1 MILLY
6 LLHQFLK
13 MEKLTTSF
21 FYNLEKTVKI
31 YRQFFQNQF
40 KINGFDIT
48 LDQWLILHTVA
59 EFPDITQNDIAEKVF
74 KDKASVTRIIELLV
88 QNGFLERAIHPTNRR
103 MFQLTITEK
112 GLDTIEKLTELVP
125 QIRQKAL
132 EGIAPAS
139 VSAAQEM
146 LAMIVQNCIPTSS

>member
-1 MILLY
+1 
-6 LLHQFLK
+6 
-13 MEKLTTSF
+13 MEKLNTTF
-21 FYNLEKTVKI
+21 FYNLERTVKI

-59 EFPDITQNDIAEKVF
+59 EYPDCTQNDIAEKVF

-88 QNGFLERAIHPTNRR
+88 QNGFLSRAIHPTNRR
-103 MFQLTITEK
+103 MFQLTISEK
-112 GLDTIEKLTELVP
+112 GLETIEKLTKLVP

-139 VSAAQEM
+139 VAAAQDM
-146 LAMIVQNCIPTSS
+146 LTLIVQNCIPTSS

>member
-1 MILLY
+1 
-6 LLHQFLK
+6 
-13 MEKLTTSF
+13 MEKLSTTF
-21 FYNLEKTVKI
+21 FYNLERTVKI

-59 EFPDITQNDIAEKVF
+59 EYPDCTQNDIAEKVF

-88 QNGFLERAIHPTNRR
+88 QNGFLSRAIHPTNRR
-103 MFQLTITEK
+103 MFQLTISEK
-112 GLDTIEKLTELVP
+112 GLETIEKLTKLVP

-139 VSAAQEM
+139 VAAAQDM
-146 LAMIVQNCIPTSS
+146 LTLIVQNCIPTSS